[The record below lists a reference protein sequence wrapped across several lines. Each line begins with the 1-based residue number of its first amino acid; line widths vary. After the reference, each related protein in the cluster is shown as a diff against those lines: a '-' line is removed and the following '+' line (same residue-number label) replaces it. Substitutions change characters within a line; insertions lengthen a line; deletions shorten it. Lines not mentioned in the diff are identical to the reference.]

1 MATQWN
7 GVVTTRTSPLNVRS
21 GPSTSSPVIGS
32 LPKGS
37 TVVLTEITEVIAGCK
52 WGKHT
57 ALGRVG
63 YSCVW
68 ASNLGTCITVTP
80 VDGTTSTTPEST
92 PVEEEPVDPV
102 PETDWS
108 VYAGNGVNGITAD
121 QNVDSFRSSAVMY
134 DDQRLPVSAQYS
146 ESIPSSTFKKGVVK
160 TTSVQPAPVN
170 QWDSPEYV
178 QNSKGWPPVVGR
190 TSSGRYIYDYS
201 LDYGD
206 FSDQLSHLDIYNNM
220 TKRTVRS
227 AYLADSTNYNRFK
240 TANPNTVLSRAFSH
254 VFFLRPDLNILQ
266 RSGSDWGLA
275 DGVADK
281 SQYYYIW
288 KSNPTIL
295 KELVRDTY
303 PNHDFMLTFSN
314 AAKSF
319 QLSDEFVETD
329 TAGQSYLGYKVPY
342 SKTNATSKINGSFD
356 VEMSDNRDLD
366 IYRTLKIW
374 TDYMSDVY
382 RGIITPQDK
391 YVLQRQ
397 FDYTTVAYYIMC
409 REDNET
415 IIFWSKYYGVFPTAA
430 PSSFA
435 SWTSGTM
442 LNKPTFT
449 VPFQYAWKE
458 DNNPVSLVEFNK
470 QSQVASRY
478 FYKKSYNPALYGVGT
493 TYVGHPF
500 IETVIDSTEGD
511 YIFKLRFT

>member
-37 TVVLTEITEVIAGCK
+37 TVVLTDITEVIAGCK

-108 VYAGNGVNGITAD
+108 VYAGNGVDRITAD

-134 DDQRLPVSAQYS
+134 DDRRLPVSAHYS
-146 ESIPSSTFKKGVVK
+146 ESVPSSTFKKGVVK

-281 SQYYYIW
+281 SQYYYVW

-342 SKTNATSKINGSFD
+342 SKTNAASKVNGSFD

-415 IIFWSKYYGVFPTAA
+415 IIFWSKY
-430 PSSFA
+430 
-435 SWTSGTM
+435 
-442 LNKPTFT
+442 
-449 VPFQYAWKE
+449 
-458 DNNPVSLVEFNK
+458 
-470 QSQVASRY
+470 
-478 FYKKSYNPALYGVGT
+478 
-493 TYVGHPF
+493 
-500 IETVIDSTEGD
+500 
-511 YIFKLRFT
+511 

>member
-92 PVEEEPVDPV
+92 PVEEEPADPV

-108 VYAGNGVNGITAD
+108 VYAGNGVDRITAD

-134 DDQRLPVSAQYS
+134 DDRRLPVSAQYS
-146 ESIPSSTFKKGVVK
+146 ESVPSSTFKKGVVK

-303 PNHDFMLTFSN
+303 PNHDFMLTLSN

-342 SKTNATSKINGSFD
+342 SKTNAASKINGSFD

-442 LNKPTFT
+442 LNKPSYT